1 MAVYW
6 LSSEWI
12 IKIKIKNNE
21 LVTQPNK
28 QENQVAIF
36 VTINQH
42 VYFFFFFLQS
52 QKQRYKIKI
61 WNFEKDQVYFKKY
74 LQVKIWGE

>member
-36 VTINQH
+36 VAINQH
-42 VYFFFFFLQS
+42 VHFFFFFYRA
-52 QKQRYKIKI
+52 KNKGIKLR
-61 WNFEKDQVYFKKY
+61 FEILKKTKYILKNIFK
-74 LQVKIWGE
+74 